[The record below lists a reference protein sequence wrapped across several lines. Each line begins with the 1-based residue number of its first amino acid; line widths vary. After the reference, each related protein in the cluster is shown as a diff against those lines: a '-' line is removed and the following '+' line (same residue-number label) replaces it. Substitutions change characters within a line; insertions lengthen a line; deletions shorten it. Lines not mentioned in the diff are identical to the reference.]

1 MHDETGDVISW
12 DKHPRVKLREAREL
26 LNIAK
31 VLGLD
36 SDLRVFHR
44 FDKLRVFYI
53 LRLQRRLS
61 EMTEKLE
68 EMVPS
73 SKDINAS
80 DETALKDKDR
90 ILDKFIQDIEST
102 LKEYGTDV
110 LPARRKLANIL

>member
-1 MHDETGDVISW
+1 MHDETGDMISW

-80 DETALKDKDR
+80 DETALKNEIKGTFLKLNERRRRFCYNDR
-90 ILDKFIQDIEST
+90 VISRMTSGF
-102 LKEYGTDV
+102 
-110 LPARRKLANIL
+110 